1 METSEKTQVAIS
13 LIAMALGI
21 CGLIIGFFLA
31 SDSLVHK
38 EFIADSVEKA
48 LVIMAISG
56 VVVVVAAFVLLEY
69 ILKKI
74 KNLEKGVEELYGKRK
89 D

>member
-13 LIAMALGI
+13 LIAMALGL
-21 CGLIIGFFLA
+21 CGLIIGLFLA
-31 SDSLVHK
+31 SNSLIHK
-38 EFIADSVEKA
+38 EFIADNIENA
-48 LVIMAISG
+48 LVIMSISG
-56 VVVVVAAFVLLEY
+56 VVIVVAAFVLLEY